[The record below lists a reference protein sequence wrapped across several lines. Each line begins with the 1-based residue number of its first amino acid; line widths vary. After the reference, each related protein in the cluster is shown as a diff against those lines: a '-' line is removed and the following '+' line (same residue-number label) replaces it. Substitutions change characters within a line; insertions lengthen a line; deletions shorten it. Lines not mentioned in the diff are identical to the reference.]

1 MKKIF
6 KLFTWLVVIFIT
18 LIIVLLVTAK
28 LAENKIADIALK
40 KVSENIEAPV
50 SIDEVSFNLLRKFPY
65 ATIELYGVTIDSPK
79 KNVLQ
84 DSFGNESKSILRLE
98 KLYVSVKSKPLLK
111 SKFEIMKIDVKGAQ
125 LNYKVDTAGRT
136 NIDFLLATEED
147 TTAVDTIPSDPL
159 SVILDDLSAW
169 DIEVNYNDESL
180 KTKAKVKIPELK
192 VNAEIQGDAILASV
206 VGKINLTNCSFNET
220 NLYLMENTDVQFDI
234 DYETDSVCIKQLS
247 VDTDGAGFSMFGS
260 VILGDEIRTNLQF
273 AGTELDLD
281 ELIKYAPKEI
291 LTEYGIDRVKG
302 KVNLNATAKGT
313 YSEAELPQVNL
324 NIDFKDG
331 NIKTKDYPELKNI
344 SFTGKATNG
353 LLRSNQSTQADFSTL
368 HFETEKS
375 KFDISFSIL
384 DIDKPKYV
392 INTLLDIDVGEFKHF
407 IPDTLLTN
415 IDGKIRAELST
426 KGELPDSIGDNFIDQ
441 VMANSSANLT
451 LSDFDIDVDKTLKIE
466 NFSTNI
472 IYKPNI
478 LIVKDFNVEVPA
490 YDLELK
496 NTSINSSFRGSIN
509 NTSNMQVDLKSY
521 HLETKGA
528 VVTGNAKVKNL
539 DNPNYEFESKIVTD
553 LKQAKVMLPDSLLK
567 TLDGN
572 IVLNVKSKATLY
584 MDSLSTQYLD
594 IVFKNSEFN
603 MILEDISAEYFDEP
617 LYTIERF
624 NGIINMTP
632 DGVTI
637 QKMRG
642 VAAGVDFAIDS
653 TEIWNTY
660 EALVLGRENEKVTV
674 QTNIALGEITNELLS
689 AFMTTDTDEKEE
701 SGVSQQSGAR
711 TREEVAEKKSE
722 MQDTT
727 VVPLLPNLQEYGV
740 PHFLVRGKLSVDKIE
755 YEKNILDDISLK
767 FRFAD
772 SLYVIDE
779 FKLKTCGGEIN
790 TSVLLNARGRFWEKP
805 TIDIRNFITA
815 LDVKELLMRNDNFGD
830 TSLTYEKVN
839 GILTSEM
846 HLRVF
851 YENGDWPTDRMRAEG
866 HFTLED
872 GHIYD
877 YEPLVDMSKSV
888 GSIVAGGLK
897 ELDKLDFNT
906 LQTSLFMYKDKIY
919 VPKTDVVTSSMDF
932 SAFAMHGLDGEYE
945 YHLKLHLGD
954 VLTGKSEK
962 LMKEQAKQNKKD
974 GGTVERNGI
983 KLVSMKNDGKKKNG
997 FDNEKLEK
1005 QFLKDLNKQQG
1016 WLRLLFNPLLV
1027 NFSTDLDRTKRNQE
1041 IIEKY
1046 GTKNTEE

>member
-1 MKKIF
+1 M
-6 KLFTWLVVIFIT
+6 FIT
-18 LIIVLLVTAK
+18 LVIVLLITAK

-65 ATIELYGVTIDSPK
+65 ATIELYGVTLDSPQQQELK
-79 KNVLQ
+79 DSLGSDLKN
-84 DSFGNESKSILRLE
+84 ILKLE

-111 SKFEIMKIDVKGAQ
+111 SKFEIKKVDVRGAYI
-125 LNYKVDTAGRT
+125 NYVVDTAGIT
-136 NIDFLLATEED
+136 NIDFLLASEED
-147 TTAVDTIPSDPL
+147 TSEVDTVPSDPL
-159 SVILDDLSAW
+159 SVILDDLSVYN
-169 DIEVNYNDESL
+169 IEVNYDDASL
-180 KTKAKVKIPELK
+180 KTKAKLKIPELK

-234 DYETDSVCIKQLS
+234 DYETDSVCIKQLNIN
-247 VDTDGAGFSMFGS
+247 TDGAGFSMFGS
-260 VILGDEIRTNLQF
+260 VVLGDEIRTNLQF

-281 ELIKYAPKEI
+281 ELIKYAPREI
-291 LTEYGIDRVKG
+291 LAEYGIDRVKG
-302 KVNLNATAKGT
+302 KVNLDATAKGT
-313 YSEAELPQVNL
+313 YSDAELPQIDL
-324 NIDFKDG
+324 KIDFKDG
-331 NIKTKDYPELKNI
+331 NIKTRDYPELKNI
-344 SFTGKATNG
+344 SFTGNATNG
-353 LLRSNQSTQADFSTL
+353 ILRNNQSTQADFSTL

-392 INTLLDIDVGEFKHF
+392 INTLLDIQVGEFKHF
-407 IPDTLLTN
+407 IPDTLLKD
-415 IDGKIRAELST
+415 IDGNIRAELST
-426 KGELPDSIGDNFIDQ
+426 KGELPDSIGNDFIDQ
-441 VMANSSANLT
+441 VMANSSANLI
-451 LSDFDIDVDKTLKIE
+451 LSNFNIDVDTKLTIKD
-466 NFSTNI
+466 FSTSI
-472 IYKPNI
+472 FYKPNS

-490 YDLELK
+490 YDFGLK
-496 NTSINSSFRGSIN
+496 NTSINAGFKGSIN
-509 NTSNMQVDLKSY
+509 NTSKMKVNLKSY

-528 VVTGNAKVKNL
+528 VVTGNAKIKNL
-539 DNPNYEFESKIVTD
+539 DNPVYEFESKVVTD
-553 LKQAKVMLPDSLLK
+553 LKEAKVMLPDSLLK
-567 TLDGN
+567 KLDGT
-572 IVLNVKSKATLY
+572 ITLNVKSKATLN

-617 LYTIERF
+617 LYTIDHF
-624 NGIINMTP
+624 NGIVNMTP
-632 DGVTI
+632 DAVTI
-637 QKMRG
+637 ENMSG
-642 VAAGVDFAIDS
+642 VAGGVSFAIDS

-660 EALVLGRENEKVTV
+660 EVFVLGREKEMVTV
-674 QTNIALGEITNELLS
+674 QTNIALGEITNDLLH
-689 AFMTTDTDEKEE
+689 AFMTTETDEKEE

-711 TREEVAEKKSE
+711 TKEEVAEKKPE
-722 MQDTT
+722 MQDST
-727 VVPLLPNLQEYGV
+727 VTPLLPDLQEYGI
-740 PHFLVRGKLSVDKIE
+740 PHFLVRGKMSVDKIE
-755 YEKNILDDISLK
+755 YEKNVLDDISLK

-805 TIDIRNFITA
+805 TIDIRNYITG

-851 YENGDWPTDRMRAEG
+851 YENGDWPTDRIRAQG
-866 HFTLED
+866 FFTLED

-906 LQTSLFMYKDKIY
+906 LKTSFFMYKDKVYI
-919 VPKTDVVTSSMDF
+919 PKTDVVTSSMDF

-962 LMKEQAKQNKKD
+962 LMKEQARQNKKD
-974 GGTVERNGI
+974 GGTVERSGI
-983 KLVSMKNDGKKKNG
+983 KLVSMKKEGKKKNG